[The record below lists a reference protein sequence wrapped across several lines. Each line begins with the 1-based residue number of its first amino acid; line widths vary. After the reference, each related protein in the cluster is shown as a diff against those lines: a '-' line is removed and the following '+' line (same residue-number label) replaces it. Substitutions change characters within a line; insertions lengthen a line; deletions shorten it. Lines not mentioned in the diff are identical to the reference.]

1 MKRNLKRHS
10 EILNSNMTKKEF
22 KATDKK
28 GRKTTWEWEETPEV
42 RAALERLHTDIK
54 TRIEEEKNDS

>member
-1 MKRNLKRHS
+1 MDS
-10 EILNSNMTKKEF
+10 NSNMTKKEF